1 MSYDNITYE
10 LEGYHAWITINRP
23 DTLNALD
30 VKTLGELDE
39 AFSHAEDDDAVRV
52 IILTGAGDRAFVAGG
67 DVADLESRD
76 GLAHYQEFAE
86 IIHRLFRRIELCD
99 KPTIAAVNGW
109 ALGGGTEI
117 ILATDIRVVAE
128 EARLG
133 VPEITLGLFPGAGGT
148 QRLIRQL
155 PPCRARE
162 MMFTGDQITAAEAL
176 SYGLVNHV
184 CPGAELRAR
193 VTELAGKI
201 SSKSPL
207 SLKLLKRSMT
217 HGGDMPLASAL
228 QYEQA
233 MVGLLLDSKDAHE
246 GCRAFLEKRA
256 PDFQGR

>member
-39 AFSHAEDDDAVRV
+39 AFTHAEDDDGVRV

-67 DVADLESRD
+67 DVADLQSRD

-148 QRLIRQL
+148 QRLLRQL

-162 MMFTGDQITAAEAL
+162 MMFTGEQITAAEAL

-184 CPGAELRAR
+184 FPRSELRAR
-193 VTELAGKI
+193 VTELAAKI

-207 SLKLLKRSMT
+207 SLKLLKRSMI
-217 HGGDMPLASAL
+217 HGGDMPMAAAL

-246 GCRAFLEKRA
+246 GCRAFLEKRTA
-256 PDFQGR
+256 DFQGR

>member
-1 MSYDNITYE
+1 M
-10 LEGYHAWITINRP
+10 
-23 DTLNALD
+23 
-30 VKTLGELDE
+30 
-39 AFSHAEDDDAVRV
+39 
-52 IILTGAGDRAFVAGG
+52 TGAGDRAFVAGG
-67 DVADLESRD
+67 EVADLESRD

-86 IIHRLFRRIELCD
+86 MIHRLFRRIELCD

-148 QRLIRQL
+148 QRLLRQL

-162 MMFTGDQITAAEAL
+162 MMFTGEQITAAEAL

-184 CPGAELRAR
+184 FPRKELRAR
-193 VTELAGKI
+193 VTELAAKI

-207 SLKLLKRSMT
+207 SLKLLKRSMI
-217 HGGDMPLASAL
+217 HGGDMPMAAAL

-233 MVGLLLDSKDAHE
+233 MIGLLLDSKDAHE

-256 PDFQGR
+256 PNFQGR

>member
-39 AFSHAEDDDAVRV
+39 AFTHAEDDDGVRV

-67 DVADLESRD
+67 DVADLQSRG

-148 QRLIRQL
+148 QRLLRQL

-162 MMFTGDQITAAEAL
+162 MMFTGEQITAAEAL

-184 CPGAELRAR
+184 FPRSELRAR
-193 VTELAGKI
+193 VTELAAKI

-207 SLKLLKRSMT
+207 SLKLLKRSMI
-217 HGGDMPLASAL
+217 HGGDMPMAAAL
-228 QYEQA
+228 QNEQA

>member
-1 MSYDNITYE
+1 MSYDNISYE

-30 VKTLGELDE
+30 IKTLGELE
-39 AFSHAEDDDAVRV
+39 MAFSHAEDDDAVRV

-67 DVADLESRD
+67 DVADLESRN

-86 IIHRLFRRIELCD
+86 LIHRVFRRIELCD

-148 QRLIRQL
+148 QRLLRQL

-162 MMFTGDQITAAEAL
+162 MMFTGEQITAAEAL

-184 CPGAELRAR
+184 CPREELRAH
-193 VTELAGKI
+193 VTELADKI

-207 SLKLLKRSMT
+207 SLKLLKRSMI
-217 HGGDMPLASAL
+217 HGGDMPLGSAL

>member
-39 AFSHAEDDDAVRV
+39 AFTHAEDDDGVRV

-67 DVADLESRD
+67 DVADLQSRD

-148 QRLIRQL
+148 QRLLRQL

-162 MMFTGDQITAAEAL
+162 MMFTGEQITAAEAL

-184 CPGAELRAR
+184 FPRSELRAR
-193 VTELAGKI
+193 VTELAAKI

-207 SLKLLKRSMT
+207 SLKLLKRSMI
-217 HGGDMPLASAL
+217 HGGDMPMAAAL

>member
-10 LEGYHAWITINRP
+10 LQGYHAWITINRP

-39 AFSHAEDDDAVRV
+39 AFTHAEDDDGVRV

-86 IIHRLFRRIELCD
+86 MIHRLFRRIELCD

-148 QRLIRQL
+148 QRLLRQL

-162 MMFTGDQITAAEAL
+162 MMFTGEQITAAEAL

-184 CPGAELRAR
+184 FPRKELRAR
-193 VTELAGKI
+193 VTELAAKI

-207 SLKLLKRSMT
+207 SLKLLKRSMI
-217 HGGDMPLASAL
+217 HGSDMPMAAAL

-233 MVGLLLDSKDAHE
+233 MIGLLLDSKDAHE